1 MPVAIL
7 LVRFAMCGISE
18 DMAIQKY
25 ARTVTEPKSRLICT
39 QNVMRMA
46 FQASEGTND
55 PVESSRC
62 SSVLKEA

>member
-25 ARTVTEPKSRLICT
+25 ARTVTEEL
-39 QNVMRMA
+39 
-46 FQASEGTND
+46 
-55 PVESSRC
+55 C
-62 SSVLKEA
+62 SPRSFIFGN